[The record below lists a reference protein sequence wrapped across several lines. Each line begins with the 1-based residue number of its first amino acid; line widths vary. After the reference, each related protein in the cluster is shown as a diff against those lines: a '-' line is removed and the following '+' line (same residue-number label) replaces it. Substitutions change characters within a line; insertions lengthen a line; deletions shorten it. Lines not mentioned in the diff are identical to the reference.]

1 MYTKNAS
8 SLKKAAENFIT
19 YLDTLYYEE
28 KKMDGLWEKAN
39 EVSEVGYKVHSASM
53 IVELVAERISDNS
66 ESGALWAA
74 AEILQHYSD
83 KLDHLAAEIMSI
95 NRQSETIEP
104 KKKKKK
110 DDLDGR
116 C

>member
-1 MYTKNAS
+1 
-8 SLKKAAENFIT
+8 
-19 YLDTLYYEE
+19 
-28 KKMDGLWEKAN
+28 MDGLWEKAN

-53 IVELVAERISDNS
+53 IIELVAERITDNA

-74 AEILQHYSD
+74 ADILQQLSD
-83 KLDHLAAEIMSI
+83 KLDYLAAQIMSM
-95 NRQSETIEP
+95 NRQSEEVEP

-110 DDLDGR
+110 EVDMDGR